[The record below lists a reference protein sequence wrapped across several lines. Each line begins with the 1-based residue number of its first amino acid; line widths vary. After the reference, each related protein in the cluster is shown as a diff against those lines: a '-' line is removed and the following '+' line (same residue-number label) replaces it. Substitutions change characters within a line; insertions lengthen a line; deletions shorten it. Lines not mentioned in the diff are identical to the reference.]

1 MAHLAFQV
9 EMLNV
14 HFEGS
19 LSTAWF
25 RLRDLSQAVAFTGQL
40 PFCPSG
46 QQVNAEAQALLQ
58 RPQLF
63 LANGSPVHR
72 DPDYQ
77 APEVR

>member
-19 LSTAWF
+19 LSTARF

-46 QQVNAEAQALLQ
+46 QQVNVAVRHALWFVIQGSAQNPNL
-58 RPQLF
+58 
-63 LANGSPVHR
+63 
-72 DPDYQ
+72 
-77 APEVR
+77 